1 MFMTFDFPAGVYMFK
16 VSNVNTK
23 TICEIYL
30 KLTIKTP

>member
-23 TICEIYL
+23 TCEIYL